1 MARQKPSLR
10 GFWSDARPGFSG
22 PPVELGASSA
32 EGRSPKT
39 NQKGIRH
46 SAGCALILVDGLT
59 AALWSSWWNRT
70 APGRRNFDLNHKDH
84 QDHEV
89 DAIKYEFGDKLWR
102 VALLYAALRR
112 RAIFL
117 QRSMEK
123 NIES

>member
-1 MARQKPSLR
+1 MRLVPYQKVKTNMLSLR
-10 GFWSDARPGFSG
+10 KMADKDRDSPESHQERPWRVCLRNTTSWS
-22 PPVELGASSA
+22 
-32 EGRSPKT
+32 
-39 NQKGIRH
+39 
-46 SAGCALILVDGLT
+46 
-59 AALWSSWWNRT
+59 LWSSWWNRT

-123 NIES
+123 NIDSLA